1 MSRKSESSEK
11 TKKIILAVLLLVMVA
26 VAAYQLFL
34 SEPTPKKRPQ
44 VNVGPGLGPAQ
55 TAATPQTQSPAPQ
68 GQRQVSSRQG
78 EDIYLQQLLAD
89 TTPLNL
95 AGLSRQVGSSQV
107 GGRGNIFAY
116 YVKPP
121 DPPPPPPPPP
131 PIDLQFVQP
140 QTAVAG
146 TPRQFTM
153 TVTGKGFPADANIII
168 DGRVRQTKRVNDN
181 TLTTEIVPGDYAA
194 PRNLNVE
201 VRSQSEPAKY
211 WSKGIPFI
219 VQPSPEPPFKY
230 IGRIGDQAVLEV
242 QGSREIT
249 RAKRGDVV
257 QGVWIVDAI
266 SDAVL
271 ELTHKQY
278 EIKKRVQMQGKGR

>member
-1 MSRKSESSEK
+1 
-11 TKKIILAVLLLVMVA
+11 
-26 VAAYQLFL
+26 
-34 SEPTPKKRPQ
+34 
-44 VNVGPGLGPAQ
+44 
-55 TAATPQTQSPAPQ
+55 
-68 GQRQVSSRQG
+68 
-78 EDIYLQQLLAD
+78 
-89 TTPLNL
+89 
-95 AGLSRQVGSSQV
+95 
-107 GGRGNIFAY
+107 
-116 YVKPP
+116 
-121 DPPPPPPPPP
+121 
-131 PIDLQFVQP
+131 
-140 QTAVAG
+140 
-146 TPRQFTM
+146 M

-168 DGRVRQTKRVNDN
+168 DGRVRQTKRVNET
-181 TLTTEIVPGDYAA
+181 TLTTEIVPADYAA

-257 QGVWIVDAI
+257 QGVWIIDAI
-266 SDAVL
+266 SDAAL

-278 EIKKRVQMQGKGR
+278 EIKKHMQMQGKGR